1 MVGLSTMGLGE
12 GARMA
17 TITITGRDAQVSS
30 RNKEHAEEK
39 LSRLAKYFNGIGKI
53 EAVLGH
59 SGDEAEVEVVISI
72 PRGGPIVCRSTARDL
87 YAAIDLVLDK
97 AEAQLTK
104 HKERR
109 KERHSPKGESAAGER
124 TGAPSEQAE
133 GARDEDQLES
143 YDDVIDKR
151 DF

>member
-1 MVGLSTMGLGE
+1 
-12 GARMA
+12 MA
-17 TITITGRDAQVSS
+17 TISVTGRDSQVSS

-72 PRGGPIVCRSTARDL
+72 PRGSPIVCRSRARDL

-109 KERHSPKGESAAGER
+109 KDRHSPKGESAAGER
-124 TGAPSEQAE
+124 TGTPSEPGEA
-133 GARDEDQLES
+133 AHDDDRLES
-143 YDDVIDKR
+143 YDDVIEKR

>member
-1 MVGLSTMGLGE
+1 
-12 GARMA
+12 MA
-17 TITITGRDAQVSS
+17 TIQVTGRDGQVTS

-59 SGDEAEVEVVISI
+59 SGDEAEVELVITV
-72 PRGGPIVCRSTARDL
+72 PRSSPIVCHSRAKDL

-97 AEAQLTK
+97 AEIQLTK
-104 HKERR
+104 HKERV
-109 KERHSPKGESAAGER
+109 KERKLHRGEAGGTAEERGASP
-124 TGAPSEQAE
+124 E
-133 GARDEDQLES
+133 GASDDDRLES

-151 DF
+151 DFT